1 MVVFLYVIIAA
12 IVAVVAGILMAVC
25 TKKAQDV
32 VYTKLDKTGRITNIV
47 LIPVYAAISLY
58 CMALGF
64 FCNPAYDGLLGILGW
79 IVSVIIASAPLF
91 CFVGLGLSAALRKK
105 GKSKPS
111 FAVQFVGFAG
121 GALSIVLF
129 LLFYGNLLK
138 SLN

>member
-1 MVVFLYVIIAA
+1 M
-12 IVAVVAGILMAVC
+12 
-25 TKKAQDV
+25 
-32 VYTKLDKTGRITNIV
+32 VYTKLDKAGRITNIV
-47 LIPVYAAISLY
+47 LIPVYAALSLY

-121 GALSIVLF
+121 GALSVVLF